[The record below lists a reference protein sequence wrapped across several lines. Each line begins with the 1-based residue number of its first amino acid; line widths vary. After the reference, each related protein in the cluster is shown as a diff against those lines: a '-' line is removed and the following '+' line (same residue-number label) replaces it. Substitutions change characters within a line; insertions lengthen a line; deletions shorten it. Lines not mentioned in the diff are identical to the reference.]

1 MALATETRAVAL
13 AGFSE
18 AEREVLIDALIK
30 VRANL
35 SSRDVAGEKP
45 ANRHAPSRLATHH
58 A

>member
-1 MALATETRAVAL
+1 MALAAETRAVAL

-18 AEREVLIDALIK
+18 PEREVLIDALIK

-35 SSRDVAGEKP
+35 SNRELGGEKP
-45 ANRHAPSRLATHH
+45 TSPEATPRLAVNH

>member
-1 MALATETRAVAL
+1 MALAAETRALAL

-18 AEREVLIDALIK
+18 PEREILIDALIK

-35 SSRDVAGEKP
+35 SNRDLVGEKA
-45 ANRHAPSRLATHH
+45 ANPESAPRLAVNH